1 MIILYAKYRH
11 FVNVICSFFQ
21 RVKYNILFSALHSF
35 LHSPTARPSMR
46 TSFMASAMRIME
58 GKAGFSA
65 RSSIWS
71 ANRKTR
77 FRVASPSIRTAATF
91 WVCNPARK
99 VVQYDCRV
107 DCIHFCGQA
116 DLWKRSRCA
125 NTGGV
130 FFILFW
136 SKCSLRS
143 FTILVASLTRCIP
156 SGFCL
161 LYRYGSGIVHS
172 AAIGGTVVLFAVA
185 AACNI
190 NHTWLII

>member
-99 VVQYDCRV
+99 VVQYNCRV

-116 DLWKRSRCA
+116 DLWKRSRCWR
-125 NTGGV
+125 TGGV
-130 FFILFW
+130 FSILFW
-136 SKCSLRS
+136 SKCSLQQLYYFSSISYKVYTQR
-143 FTILVASLTRCIP
+143 
-156 SGFCL
+156 L
-161 LYRYGSGIVHS
+161 LPALPLRRWLHPYH
-172 AAIGGTVVLFAVA
+172 
-185 AACNI
+185 CN
-190 NHTWLII
+190 

>member
-107 DCIHFCGQA
+107 DCIHFVGKLIYENA
-116 DLWKRSRCA
+116 L
-125 NTGGV
+125 GV
-130 FFILFW
+130 GAPGAFFIFIFF
-136 SKCSLRS
+136 SAS
-143 FTILVASLTRCIP
+143 F
-156 SGFCL
+156 SG
-161 LYRYGSGIVHS
+161 RRKPGWVQ
-172 AAIGGTVVLFAVA
+172 TPE
-185 AACNI
+185 
-190 NHTWLII
+190 

>member
-35 LHSPTARPSMR
+35 LHSPTARPSMC

-116 DLWKRSRCA
+116 DLWKRSRCWR
-125 NTGGV
+125 TGGV
-130 FFILFW
+130 FLFIPFY
-136 SKCSLRS
+136 CSCSGCIANRVSADYPRS
-143 FTILVASLTRCIP
+143 SSRL
-156 SGFCL
+156 
-161 LYRYGSGIVHS
+161 
-172 AAIGGTVVLFAVA
+172 
-185 AACNI
+185 
-190 NHTWLII
+190 

>member
-99 VVQYDCRV
+99 VVQYNCRV

-130 FFILFW
+130 FILFGLYLATKYGFGFIKIRMISTIQPMP
-136 SKCSLRS
+136 SKPKVSRYS
-143 FTILVASLTRCIP
+143 TPMPIRP
-156 SGFCL
+156 S
-161 LYRYGSGIVHS
+161 
-172 AAIGGTVVLFAVA
+172 
-185 AACNI
+185 
-190 NHTWLII
+190 

>member
-91 WVCNPARK
+91 WVCNPARRWYNTIVGSIVSTFVGK
-99 VVQYDCRV
+99 LIYGNALGVGAPGAFFLFTFFFSASFSGRRKPGWVQT
-107 DCIHFCGQA
+107 
-116 DLWKRSRCA
+116 SE
-125 NTGGV
+125 
-130 FFILFW
+130 
-136 SKCSLRS
+136 
-143 FTILVASLTRCIP
+143 
-156 SGFCL
+156 
-161 LYRYGSGIVHS
+161 
-172 AAIGGTVVLFAVA
+172 
-185 AACNI
+185 
-190 NHTWLII
+190 

>member
-99 VVQYDCRV
+99 VVQYNCRV

-125 NTGGV
+125 NTGA
-130 FFILFW
+130 FFLFTFFF
-136 SKCSLRS
+136 SAS
-143 FTILVASLTRCIP
+143 F
-156 SGFCL
+156 SGGRKPGL
-161 LYRYGSGIVHS
+161 AQTSE
-172 AAIGGTVVLFAVA
+172 
-185 AACNI
+185 
-190 NHTWLII
+190 

>member
-21 RVKYNILFSALHSF
+21 RVKYNILFFALHSF

-77 FRVASPSIRTAATF
+77 FRVASPSIRTAATS

-99 VVQYDCRV
+99 VVQYDCRF

-116 DLWKRSRCA
+116 DLWKRSRCWR
-125 NTGGV
+125 TGGV
-130 FFILFW
+130 FLFIPVYY
-136 SKCSLRS
+136 SYSGCIANKASADCPRS
-143 FTILVASLTRCIP
+143 SSPPWIP
-156 SGFCL
+156 AQCGRFP
-161 LYRYGSGIVHS
+161 
-172 AAIGGTVVLFAVA
+172 AAGA
-185 AACNI
+185 ARPQ
-190 NHTWLII
+190 

>member
-107 DCIHFCGQA
+107 DCSIFGQA
-116 DLWKRSRCA
+116 DLWKRSQCA

-130 FFILFW
+130 FCFVRSYLTTKYGFGFIKIRTM
-136 SKCSLRS
+136 S
-143 FTILVASLTRCIP
+143 TIQPMPSRPKVSRYSTPIP
-156 SGFCL
+156 MRPS
-161 LYRYGSGIVHS
+161 
-172 AAIGGTVVLFAVA
+172 
-185 AACNI
+185 
-190 NHTWLII
+190 